1 MDEFTCPP
9 MKDKK
14 LSDVVAP
21 FGVQMEQL
29 MIRNKIFAKREP

>member
-9 MKDKK
+9 MKEKK

-21 FGVQMEQL
+21 FGVQME
-29 MIRNKIFAKREP
+29 